1 MNTTK
6 QEEKK
11 YNINVN
17 TFLEVL
23 QETLVYANRIGWFDN
38 DEMKELK
45 HISEEM
51 KQNGIKELVK
61 RTTYDYDSTLKEVLE
76 TLTKRNIREAN
87 K

>member
-23 QETLVYANRIGWFDN
+23 QETLVYAENVKVYDY
-38 DEMKELK
+38 DELKELK
-45 HISEEM
+45 HISDLFSRYI
-51 KQNGIKELVK
+51 KQKHTE
-61 RTTYDYDSTLKEVLE
+61 YYM
-76 TLTKRNIREAN
+76 NIMREAN
-87 K
+87 KWIQK

>member
-23 QETLVYANRIGWFDN
+23 QEALVYANRIAWFDN

-51 KQNGIKELVK
+51 KQNEIK
-61 RTTYDYDSTLKEVLE
+61 TP
-76 TLTKRNIREAN
+76 TKRNIREAN